1 MNLNFAGKTLL
12 VVWLVIRTYV
22 ICENS
27 ANYLWVSQKNVIIN
41 NNDNNNKSSLKKNNL
56 KKVFFFWKERMQILQ
71 KTDPE

>member
-1 MNLNFAGKTLL
+1 ML

-41 NNDNNNKSSLKKNNL
+41 NNDNNNKSCLKKTISKIGK
-56 KKVFFFWKERMQILQ
+56 KKVFLLESEDANLAKKQIHNDL
-71 KTDPE
+71 